1 MSAEEPEDATAD
13 RSTPD
18 EANTDRSTSDVP
30 GPDSPLARVR
40 TEPRVHAGSLGL
52 AVALGI
58 ALASIH
64 WLGLVAAGAAVSIV
78 APTLRRGALY
88 AVGVGVL
95 SLAVFGVSLG
105 SAAALV
111 PGMRPIVYVT
121 VASAIGLPLFGSLA
135 RGILSPAPEPY

>member
-1 MSAEEPEDATAD
+1 MSAEEPDD
-13 RSTPD
+13 
-18 EANTDRSTSDVP
+18 ANTDRQTPNVP
-30 GPDSPLARVR
+30 APDSPLVRIR
-40 TEPRVHAGSLGL
+40 TEPRIHAGSLGL

-58 ALASIH
+58 ALASVH
-64 WLGLVAAGAAVSIV
+64 WLGLVAAGAAVSLV

-95 SLAVFGVSLG
+95 SLVVFAVSLG

-135 RGILSPAPEPY
+135 RGIA

>member
-1 MSAEEPEDATAD
+1 MSAEESDDATTD

-18 EANTDRSTSDVP
+18 VP
-30 GPDSPLARVR
+30 AADSRLVRIR
-40 TEPRVHAGSLGL
+40 TEPRIHAGSLAL
-52 AVALGI
+52 AVAIGVG
-58 ALASIH
+58 LASIH
-64 WLGLVAAGAAVSIV
+64 WLGLVAAGVAVAVV

-95 SLAVFGVSLG
+95 SLVVFGVSLG

-121 VASAIGLPLFGSLA
+121 GASALGLPLFGSLA
-135 RGILSPAPEPY
+135 RGIL